1 MDRPESR
8 TRLTAWSFY
17 SWVKFRRVATR
28 LPPLRSAAVYDPVST
43 RSGTVQFRDLRRSD
57 GRGRAGGRCRVHNTR
72 TDVAKYVDMLRVLE
86 RHAVFVDDVRTL
98 AADGR
103 GVSDDAAMTTC
114 KRDARSHRRNWTTI
128 AVTPCPPG
136 WGIVYDIRDIR
147 DISDIRDDDDT
158 ADYEIR
164 PCPAI
169 LLQEL
174 RTTSVY
180 VTAEGEVETITHE
193 PPYDTRAVFADHE
206 DGVLRPVD
214 EVSNFVRAL
223 GPGEDSLPK
232 SSHPSRRPRP
242 RPQV

>member
-1 MDRPESR
+1 M
-8 TRLTAWSFY
+8 
-17 SWVKFRRVATR
+17 
-28 LPPLRSAAVYDPVST
+28 
-43 RSGTVQFRDLRRSD
+43 
-57 GRGRAGGRCRVHNTR
+57 
-72 TDVAKYVDMLRVLE
+72 AKYVDMLRVLE

-98 AADGR
+98 LAAGGR
-103 GVSDDAAMTTC
+103 GVSDDAAMTTR

-136 WGIVYDIRDIR
+136 WGIVYDIRG
-147 DISDIRDDDDT
+147 IRDDDDT

-193 PPYDTRAVFADHE
+193 SPYDTRAVFADHE

-223 GPGEDSLPK
+223 GPGEHNPPK
-232 SSHPSRRPRP
+232 SSHPVDARTRGGRSD
-242 RPQV
+242 

>member
-1 MDRPESR
+1 VHPQSR
-8 TRLTAWSFY
+8 QLRNLTAGFPD
-17 SWVKFRRVATR
+17 VA
-28 LPPLRSAAVYDPVST
+28 AAVAQLDDV
-43 RSGTVQFRDLRRSD
+43 VVD
-57 GRGRAGGRCRVHNTR
+57 GELVVWRAGSTSSHCRTGSAPGQGGWEILSR
-72 TDVAKYVDMLRVLE
+72 PRPP
-86 RHAVFVDDVRTL
+86 RRTL
-98 AADGR
+98 LAAGGR
-103 GVSDDAAMTTC
+103 GVSDDAAMTTR

-136 WGIVYDIRDIR
+136 WGIVYDIRG
-147 DISDIRDDDDT
+147 IRDDDDT

-193 PPYDTRAVFADHE
+193 SPYDTRAVFADHE

-223 GPGEDSLPK
+223 GPGEHNPPK
-232 SSHPSRRPRP
+232 SSHPVDARTRGGRSD
-242 RPQV
+242 

>member
-1 MDRPESR
+1 MAAKTIAQLPVGPG
-8 TRLTAWSFY
+8 WSFEPKHDASGHWPSATPTGCTCSPASSATSLQASPTSPPHWRSSTTWSSTGN
-17 SWVKFRRVATR
+17 SWSGGPVRLRRAAG
-28 LPPLRSAAVYDPVST
+28 PAPLRV
-43 RSGTVQFRDLRRSD
+43 
-57 GRGRAGGRCRVHNTR
+57 RAGGRLSRPR
-72 TDVAKYVDMLRVLE
+72 PPR
-86 RHAVFVDDVRTL
+86 RTL
-98 AADGR
+98 LAAGRR
-103 GVSDDAAMTTC
+103 GVSDDAAMTTR

-136 WGIVYDIRDIR
+136 WGIVYDIRG
-147 DISDIRDDDDT
+147 IRDDDDT

-180 VTAEGEVETITHE
+180 VTTEGEVETITHE
-193 PPYDTRAVFADHE
+193 PPYDTRVVFADHE

-223 GPGEDSLPK
+223 GPRPLGRACG
-232 SSHPSRRPRP
+232 SR
-242 RPQV
+242 

>member
-1 MDRPESR
+1 
-8 TRLTAWSFY
+8 
-17 SWVKFRRVATR
+17 
-28 LPPLRSAAVYDPVST
+28 
-43 RSGTVQFRDLRRSD
+43 
-57 GRGRAGGRCRVHNTR
+57 
-72 TDVAKYVDMLRVLE
+72 VAKYVDMLRVLE

-98 AADGR
+98 AAGGR

-136 WGIVYDIRDIR
+136 WGIVYDIRG
-147 DISDIRDDDDT
+147 IRDDDDT

-193 PPYDTRAVFADHE
+193 SPYDTRAVFADHE

-223 GPGEDSLPK
+223 GPGEDSP
-232 SSHPSRRPRP
+232 P
-242 RPQV
+242 

>member
-1 MDRPESR
+1 
-8 TRLTAWSFY
+8 
-17 SWVKFRRVATR
+17 
-28 LPPLRSAAVYDPVST
+28 
-43 RSGTVQFRDLRRSD
+43 
-57 GRGRAGGRCRVHNTR
+57 
-72 TDVAKYVDMLRVLE
+72 VAKYVDMLRVLE

-136 WGIVYDIRDIR
+136 WGIVYDIRG
-147 DISDIRDDDDT
+147 IRDDDDT

-193 PPYDTRAVFADHE
+193 SPYDTRAVFADHE

-223 GPGEDSLPK
+223 GPGENSPPK

-242 RPQV
+242 RRQV

>member
-1 MDRPESR
+1 
-8 TRLTAWSFY
+8 
-17 SWVKFRRVATR
+17 
-28 LPPLRSAAVYDPVST
+28 
-43 RSGTVQFRDLRRSD
+43 
-57 GRGRAGGRCRVHNTR
+57 
-72 TDVAKYVDMLRVLE
+72 VAKYVDRLRVLE

-98 AADGR
+98 AAGGR

-136 WGIVYDIRDIR
+136 WGIVYDIRGIR
-147 DISDIRDDDDT
+147 GIRDDDDT

-193 PPYDTRAVFADHE
+193 PPYDTRAVFADQE

-223 GPGEDSLPK
+223 GPGEDSPPK

-242 RPQV
+242 RRQV

>member
-1 MDRPESR
+1 VHPQSR
-8 TRLTAWSFY
+8 QLRTAGFPD
-17 SWVKFRRVATR
+17 VA
-28 LPPLRSAAVYDPVST
+28 AAVAQLDDV
-43 RSGTVQFRDLRRSD
+43 VVD
-57 GRGRAGGRCRVHNTR
+57 GELVAGGPPGSTSSRCRTGSAPGQGGCAIFSRPRPTR
-72 TDVAKYVDMLRVLE
+72 
-86 RHAVFVDDVRTL
+86 RTL
-98 AADGR
+98 LAAGGR

-136 WGIVYDIRDIR
+136 WGIVYDIRG
-147 DISDIRDDDDT
+147 IRDDDDT

-223 GPGEDSLPK
+223 
-232 SSHPSRRPRP
+232 
-242 RPQV
+242 